1 RNLSIKS
8 AAGRDSA
15 MAVKA
20 EILSSELSCSICL
33 ELFKDPVL
41 LACGHHFCTACI
53 SQVWDGAAGT
63 LSCPQC
69 PQVFSQRSMNSSEP
83 MANIMEGF
91 QGMELK
97 EDAAYNQSLNIEH
110 KQKLNVFCEEDEKV
124 ICVICGMSYNHR
136 THNLITIASAAGS
149 FQKMLEDS
157 LRTLQNQLR
166 EAYQHLDEEVKEI
179 RALQTKAEHLR
190 NHIGSEF
197 YKLRQFLDEEEK
209 SLKAKLEGAEKK
221 NLLRL
226 EESRIATAQEVSK
239 LQHTIREIEKRL
251 QSNNVEMLMTVSSF
265 LNVCQLQSVDKDEA
279 NHFSRL
285 GLLPVSSI
293 QRLRLEV
300 SSDEKVWLDEWTHLL
315 PIVLEQALSGIARQ
329 LLLFFFFRLSVVAV
343 QFLESVTID
352 LKTAHKQL
360 IVSKDRSSMRYTI
373 EQQYLPDNP
382 ERFTNY
388 TAALGAEGFTSGRHY
403 WEVEVGDELGWVLGV
418 ARGSVHRKDQ
428 ISYSPACGLW
438 VFGRYLFGFTVCASS
453 GPISL
458 PLTATPR
465 KIRVYL
471 DYEGGQV
478 SFYNAGDS
486 SLIYTYTDTFTERL
500 YPYF

>member
-1 RNLSIKS
+1 
-8 AAGRDSA
+8 

-97 EDAAYNQSLNIEH
+97 EDAAYNQSLKKETIPWRDLYCIEH

-136 THNLITIASAAGS
+136 THNLITIASAAGTGK
-149 FQKMLEDS
+149 KMLEDS

-251 QSNNVEMLMTVSSF
+251 QSNNVEMLMGVKAALARAQIKF
-265 LNVCQLQSVDKDEA
+265 LKPQRPSVDLCEGEFVGSLQYRVWTRMKLIISPDQIPEA
-279 NHFSRL
+279 ANITTL
-285 GLLPVSSI
+285 IQKEAQDIPV
-293 QRLRLEV
+293 
-300 SSDEKVWLDEWTHLL
+300 
-315 PIVLEQALSGIARQ
+315 
-329 LLLFFFFRLSVVAV
+329 
-343 QFLESVTID
+343 LESVTID

-500 YPYF
+500 YPYFCSYSPTLIMKIKNH